1 MDCRPPGSSVHG
13 ILQTR
18 ILEWIAIPF
27 YRGSSWLRDITQFFC
42 IAGRFFTIWATRKAP
57 KKVPYFPSNWYAI
70 LHTRQHLNI
79 CSCGSI
85 FSSAFGVVRVLDFGH
100 FNRCVV
106 VCDCCFNLHFPGDIC
121 CGLPFVYLF
130 AICISSLVKFLL
142 KSLAHFYSMCLFS
155 Y

>member
-18 ILEWIAIPF
+18 ILGWIAIPF

-106 VCDCCFNLHFPGDIC
+106 VCDCCFNLHFPGDIRKC
-121 CGLPFVYLF
+121 IWRAFSHPFFETKSTIYVTLTTFTDIFLF
-130 AICISSLVKFLL
+130 KCW
-142 KSLAHFYSMCLFS
+142 
-155 Y
+155 